1 MKLLIKYIVFI
12 IAFSIS
18 PELHAG
24 LLKGMFNVR
33 QIGHTEGLS
42 SQRVFSIVED
52 KHSVIWIATKNGI
65 DRYNGQSVKNYTLQ
79 GNFYYGDMA
88 GRRIQLLYSQQYG
101 LWAYDHTGRIYR
113 YVAKQTVLN
122 KTYTWVSISA
132 EKSSS
137 TNYVWILMGR
147 CGLD

>member
-1 MKLLIKYIVFI
+1 MKLLIKYIVI
-12 IAFSIS
+12 IIVFSIS

-52 KHSVIWIATKNGI
+52 KHSVIWIATKSGI

-113 YVAKQTVLN
+113 YVAKQTVSN
-122 KTYTWVSISA
+122 KIYIWVNVSA

-147 CGLD
+147 YGLD